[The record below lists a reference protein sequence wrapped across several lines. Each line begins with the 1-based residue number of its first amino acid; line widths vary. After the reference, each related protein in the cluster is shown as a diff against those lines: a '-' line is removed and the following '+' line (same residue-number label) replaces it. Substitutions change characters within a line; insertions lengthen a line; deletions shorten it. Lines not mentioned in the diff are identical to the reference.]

1 MAKYLVTGGA
11 GFIGSHLVDQLV
23 AAGDKVVILDNL
35 SSGSKRNIQDHKAT
49 DVRLAEGDVTDH
61 KAVNRA
67 AKGCDYV
74 LHLAGIPG
82 VERSVQKPDETLQTA
97 FVGTLN
103 VLSAARELKIKRVV
117 YASSC
122 AVYGESP
129 VLPKEESMLPT
140 PFNPLGAAALCSEEL
155 ARVFYTTY
163 RIETVALR
171 LFNVYGPRQPW
182 ETPDCPVIPRMCASI
197 LQDKT
202 PVIFGDGKQSR
213 DFVYVS
219 DVVEAFR
226 LACTA
231 PKAEG
236 EVFNVASGARL
247 SMSGLLAVFGQ
258 LLEREFVP
266 TFEDARAADVRHSL
280 AETQKAQEV
289 LGFRPRITIH
299 EGLVKCLV
307 WYRKALGKNVKMQ
320 RSSGASHQ
328 PS

>member
-11 GFIGSHLVDQLV
+11 GFVGSHLVDGLV
-23 AAGDKVVILDNL
+23 AAGDKVVVYDSLVT
-35 SSGSKRNIQDHKAT
+35 GQKRNLQDHRPA
-49 DVRLAEGDVTDH
+49 DVRLVEGDVCDE
-61 KAVNRA
+61 KALKRA

-74 LHLAGIPG
+74 LHVAGLPG
-82 VERSVQKPDETLQTA
+82 VERSVLHPEETLKTA

-117 YASSC
+117 YASSA

-140 PFNPLGAAALCSEEL
+140 PYNPLGAAALCGEEL
-155 ARVFYTTY
+155 MRVFYTTY
-163 RIETVALR
+163 RMETVSLR
-171 LFNVYGPRQPW
+171 LFNVYGPRQSW
-182 ETPDCPVIPRMCASI
+182 ETAESPVIPRMCAAI
-197 LQDKT
+197 LQDKA
-202 PVIFGDGKQSR
+202 PVIYGDGKQSR
-213 DFVYVS
+213 DFVYAS

-247 SMSGLLAVFGQ
+247 STSGLLAVFGQ

-266 TFEDARAADVRHSL
+266 HFEEARPADVRHSL

-289 LGFRPRITIH
+289 LGFRPRVSIH
-299 EGLVKCLV
+299 EGLVKSLV
-307 WYRKALGKNVKMQ
+307 WYRKALGKAVKMQ
-320 RSSGASHQ
+320 RSSGASQQ

>member
-11 GFIGSHLVDQLV
+11 GFIGSHLVDALV
-23 AAGDKVVILDNL
+23 LAGDKVVVYDSFVTGN
-35 SSGSKRNIQDHKAT
+35 KRNLQDHKPADVKVVDG
-49 DVRLAEGDVTDH
+49 DVRDE
-61 KAVNRA
+61 KALKRA

-74 LHLAGIPG
+74 LHLAGLPG
-82 VERSVQKPDETLQTA
+82 VERSVNAPEETLQ
-97 FVGTLN
+97 VGYVGMVN
-103 VLSAARELKIKRVV
+103 VLAAARELKIKRII

-140 PFNPLGAAALCSEEL
+140 PYNPYGAAALCGEEL

-163 RIETVALR
+163 RIETVSLR
-171 LFNVYGPRQPW
+171 LFNVYGPRQAW
-182 ETPDCPVIPRMCASI
+182 ESPECAVIPRMCASI
-197 LQDKT
+197 LQGEA

-236 EVFNVASGARL
+236 ESFNVASGARL
-247 SMSGLLAVFGQ
+247 SVSGLLAVFGQ
-258 LLEREFVP
+258 LLEREILP
-266 TFEDARAADVRHSL
+266 QLDEARPADVRHSL
-280 AETQKAQEV
+280 AETIKAQEV
-289 LGFRPRITIH
+289 LGFRPRISIH
-299 EGLVKCLV
+299 EGLVKCLI
-307 WYRKALGKNVKMQ
+307 WYRKALGKAVKMP
-320 RSSGASHQ
+320 RSMGHTHTSS
-328 PS
+328 

>member
-11 GFIGSHLVDQLV
+11 GFIGSHLVDALV

-35 SSGSKRNIQDHKAT
+35 STGSKRNIQDHKTT
-49 DVRLAEGDVTDH
+49 DVRLAEGDVTDD
-61 KAVNRA
+61 KAVKRA

-82 VERSVQKPDETLQTA
+82 VERSVNKPEDTLQTA
-97 FVGTLN
+97 FVGMLN
-103 VLSAARELKIKRVV
+103 VLAAARELKIKRVV

-129 VLPKEESMLPT
+129 VLPKEEVMLPT
-140 PFNPLGAAALCSEEL
+140 PFSPLGAAALTGEEL
-155 ARVFYTTY
+155 ARVFYMTY

-182 ETPDCPVIPRMCASI
+182 ETPDCPVIPRMCAAI

-236 EVFNVASGARL
+236 EVFNIASGARL

-266 TFEDARAADVRHSL
+266 TFEDARPADVRHSL

-307 WYRKALGKNVKMQ
+307 WYRKSLGKNVKMQ

>member
-11 GFIGSHLVDQLV
+11 GFVGSHLVDALV
-23 AAGDKVVILDNL
+23 AAGDKVVVFDDL
-35 SSGSKRNIQDHKAT
+35 STGHKRNLQDHKTA
-49 DVRLAEGDVTDH
+49 DVRLAEGDVRDE
-61 KAVNRA
+61 KAVKRA

-82 VERSVQKPDETLQTA
+82 VERSVKHPDETLQTA
-97 FVGTLN
+97 FLGTLN
-103 VLSAARELKIKRVV
+103 VLSAAREFKIKRVV

-129 VLPKEESMLPT
+129 VLPKEESMLPS
-140 PFNPLGAAALCSEEL
+140 PFNPYGAGALCGEEL
-155 ARVFYTTY
+155 MRVFYTTY
-163 RIETVALR
+163 RIETVSLR
-171 LFNVYGPRQPW
+171 LFNTYGPRQPW
-182 ETPDCPVIPRMCASI
+182 ESPEGAVIPRMCAMI
-197 LQDKT
+197 LQGQT

-236 EVFNVASGARL
+236 EVFNVASGSRL
-247 SMSGLLAVFGQ
+247 SISGLLSLFGV

-266 TFEDARAADVRHSL
+266 KYDDARPADVRHSL

-289 LGFRPRITIH
+289 LGFRPRVSIQD
-299 EGLVKCLV
+299 GLTKCLL
-307 WYRKALGKNVKMQ
+307 WYRKALGKSVKMAKA
-320 RSSGASHQ
+320 SGAAQQ